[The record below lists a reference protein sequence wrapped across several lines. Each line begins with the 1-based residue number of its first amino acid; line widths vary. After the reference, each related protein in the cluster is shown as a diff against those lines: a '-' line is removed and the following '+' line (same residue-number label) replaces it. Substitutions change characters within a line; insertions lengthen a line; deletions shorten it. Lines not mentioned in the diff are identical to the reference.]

1 MRTVDIICPVFQ
13 EEETIQLFHSRLAC
27 VADKLS
33 SQYTCRIL
41 YVLDPSSDRTESILA
56 EISRID
62 PRVELLVMSRRFGH
76 QLALIAGIDQCRGDA
91 IIMLDSDLQHPP
103 ELITQLLQG
112 WKDGAD
118 VVQCI
123 RQDGAETNATKRL
136 MSRWFYK
143 TFLKMGDVELP
154 LGAAD
159 YRLLSGRV
167 ADVLRARIH
176 EHRPFVR
183 ALVSWVGF
191 KIVYVPFMPSRRER
205 GRSKYNASSLV
216 NFALNGICS
225 FSKVPLRIC
234 IAVGCIMAVL
244 SVLSA
249 VLQLIIYY
257 FSDIEVPGWAS
268 LFAAV
273 TLIGGIQLFFL
284 GVVGEYV
291 GLIFD
296 EVKHRPRYILD
307 RHYENGRL
315 TLVRGGEL
323 GPPQAANT
331 PKATEKRETSCE

>member
-1 MRTVDIICPVFQ
+1 MRTVDVICPVFQ
-13 EEETIQLFHSRLAC
+13 EEETIQLFHTRLSC
-27 VADKLS
+27 VVDKLS
-33 SQYTCRIL
+33 SEYTCRIL
-41 YVLDPSSDRTESILA
+41 YVLDPSSDRTEPILA
-56 EISRID
+56 EISRVD

-103 ELITQLLQG
+103 ELITQLVQV
-112 WKDGAD
+112 WKSGAD

-123 RQDGAETNATKRL
+123 RQDGVETNAIKRL

-154 LGAAD
+154 VGAAD

-176 EHRPFVR
+176 ERRPFLR
-183 ALVSWVGF
+183 GLVSWIGF
-191 KIVYVPFMPSRRER
+191 KTVYVPFTPSRRER
-205 GRSKYNASSLV
+205 GRSKYNASSLI

-234 IAVGCIMAVL
+234 IAVGCIMATL

-307 RHYENGRL
+307 RHYQNGRL
-315 TLVRGGEL
+315 TLVRGGEQ

-331 PKATEKRETSCE
+331 PEA

>member
-13 EEETIQLFHSRLAC
+13 EEETIQLFHTRLAC
-27 VADKLS
+27 VVDKLS

-56 EISRID
+56 EISRVD
-62 PRVELLVMSRRFGH
+62 PRVEILVMSRRFGH

-103 ELITQLLQG
+103 ELITQLVQI

-176 EHRPFVR
+176 EHRPFLR

-191 KIVYVPFMPSRRER
+191 KIVYVPFIPSRRER

-307 RHYENGRL
+307 RHYQNGRL
-315 TLVRGGEL
+315 TLVRGSEL
-323 GPPQAANT
+323 DPPQAANT
-331 PKATEKRETSCE
+331 PEAKKKRETSCE